1 MRIGI
6 EAQRIFRTNK
16 HGMDYVVLE
25 EIKELQKSDVRNE
38 YFVFVAPGEDRCLK
52 DSKNVHIIEI
62 GNNFYPLWEQ
72 FSLPRAVNQLN
83 LDMLHCTSNTA
94 PIRCKV
100 PLILTLHD
108 IIFLEPRDKSNKSFY
123 QDMGWRYRRF
133 VVPRILKK
141 CKRIIT
147 VSDFEFNNIITKLQI
162 PEEKMVMIY
171 NGYNKWFRPVEDT
184 ELIYQQ
190 YIEEPGYFFFLGNTD
205 PKKNTERTLTAYS
218 KYLEMSD
225 VKRKLLMADLDRGY
239 LDEIIDRNDIGNI
252 RDHIVMPGYIKNADL
267 PYIYNNAFAFLY
279 TSLRESFG
287 IPLLEAMACGT
298 PVITSNTSSMPEIGG
313 PDVIMV
319 NPQNANEITEK
330 MLLLEKDKAL
340 YQKQKDIGIIRAQQF
355 SWEYTAEQLL
365 MVYEEVYRQRSQPNK
380 SKESSFEGFSS
391 FSSIICSSLNSIINW
406 RASGLFCV
414 FNR

>member
-171 NGYNKWFRPVEDT
+171 NGYNEWFRPMTDLRLTYQKYIDT
-184 ELIYQQ
+184 Q
-190 YIEEPGYFFFLGNTD
+190 GYFFFLGNTD
-205 PKKNTERTLTAYS
+205 PKKNTERTLIAYS
-218 KYLEMSD
+218 KYLEKSN
-225 VKRKLLMADLDRGY
+225 VKRKLLMADLNQEY
-239 LDEIIDRNDIGNI
+239 LDDIITRNQIENI
-252 RDHIVMPGYIKNADL
+252 RRRIVMPGYIVNSDL

-287 IPLLEAMACGT
+287 IPLLESMACGT

-313 PDVIMV
+313 PDAILV
-319 NPQNANEITEK
+319 NPEKSDAITEM
-330 MLLLEKDKAL
+330 MLRLENDAIF
-340 YQKQKDIGIIRAQQF
+340 YQKQKEIGIERAKLF
-355 SWEYTAEQLL
+355 SWRRTAEQLHQL
-365 MVYEEVYRQRSQPNK
+365 YH
-380 SKESSFEGFSS
+380 
-391 FSSIICSSLNSIINW
+391 SIK
-406 RASGLFCV
+406 
-414 FNR
+414 

>member
-6 EAQRIFRTNK
+6 EAQRIFRKNK

-25 EIKELQKSDVRNE
+25 EIKELQKSDNRNE
-38 YFVFVAPGEDRCLK
+38 YFVFVAPGEDRCLH
-52 DSKNVHIIEI
+52 DSNNVHIIEI
-62 GNNFYPLWEQ
+62 GSSFYPLWEQ
-72 FSLPRAVNQLN
+72 FSLPRAVDQLN

-108 IIFLEPRDKSNKSFY
+108 IIFLEPRDKSNKSLY
-123 QDMGWRYRRF
+123 QNMGWQYRRF
-133 VVPRILKK
+133 VVPKILKK

-147 VSDFEFNNIITKLQI
+147 VSEFELNNIITKLDI

-171 NGYNKWFRPVEDT
+171 NGYNEWFRPIEDT
-184 ELIYQQ
+184 EQIYQQ

-205 PKKNTERTLTAYS
+205 PKKNTERTLIAYS
-218 KYLEMSD
+218 KYLENSD
-225 VKRKLLMADLDRGY
+225 VKRKLLMADLDSSF
-239 LDEIIDRNDIGNI
+239 LDDIVERNHIENI
-252 RDHIVMPGYIKNADL
+252 KDQIVFPGYINNADL

-313 PDVIMV
+313 SEVLMV
-319 NPQNANEITEK
+319 NPQNTNEITEK
-330 MLLLEKDKAL
+330 MLLLEKDKTL
-340 YQKQKDIGIIRAQQF
+340 YQKQKEIGVRRAQQF
-355 SWEYTAEQLL
+355 SWKFTAEQLL
-365 MVYEEVYRQRSQPNK
+365 MVYEDVYRHK
-380 SKESSFEGFSS
+380 D
-391 FSSIICSSLNSIINW
+391 
-406 RASGLFCV
+406 
-414 FNR
+414 

>member
-25 EIKELQKSDVRNE
+25 EIKELQKSDTRNE
-38 YFVFVAPGEDRCLK
+38 YFVFVAPGEDRCLH

-62 GNNFYPLWEQ
+62 GSNFYPLWEQ

-94 PIRCKV
+94 PILCKI

-108 IIFLEPRDKSNKSFY
+108 IIFLEPRDKSNKSIY
-123 QDMGWRYRRF
+123 QNMGWRYRRF

-147 VSDFEFNNIITKLQI
+147 VSEFEYNNIISKLHI

-171 NGYNKWFRPVEDT
+171 NGYNEWFKPVEDT
-184 ELIYQQ
+184 ELVYQQ

-205 PKKNTERTLTAYS
+205 PKKNTERTLIAYS
-218 KYLEMSD
+218 HYLEKSE
-225 VKRKLLMADLDRGY
+225 VKRKLLMADLDQSF
-239 LDEIIDRNDIGNI
+239 LDDIIERNHIENI
-252 RDHIVMPGYIKNADL
+252 KDFMVIPGYIKNADL

-313 PDVIMV
+313 PEVLMV
-319 NPQNANEITEK
+319 NPQNAEEITEK
-330 MLLLEKDKAL
+330 MFLLEKDETI
-340 YQKQKDIGIIRAQQF
+340 YQKQKEIGIRRAQQF
-355 SWEYTAEQLL
+355 SWKYTAEQLL
-365 MVYEEVYRQRSQPNK
+365 TVYEDVYRQRD
-380 SKESSFEGFSS
+380 
-391 FSSIICSSLNSIINW
+391 
-406 RASGLFCV
+406 
-414 FNR
+414 

>member
-6 EAQRIFRTNK
+6 EAQRIFRNNK

-25 EIKELQKSDVRNE
+25 EIKELQKSDTRNE
-38 YFVFVAPGEDRCLK
+38 YFVFVAPGEDRCLH

-62 GNNFYPLWEQ
+62 GSNFYPLWEQ

-94 PIRCKV
+94 PIRCKI

-108 IIFLEPRDKSNKSFY
+108 IIFLEPRDKSNKSLY
-123 QDMGWRYRRF
+123 QNMGWRYRRF

-147 VSDFEFNNIITKLQI
+147 VSEFEFNNIISKLHI

-171 NGYNKWFRPVEDT
+171 NGYNEWFKPVEDT

-205 PKKNTERTLTAYS
+205 PKKNTERTLIAYS
-218 KYLEMSD
+218 HYLEKSD
-225 VKRKLLMADLDRGY
+225 VKRKLLMADLDHSFM
-239 LDEIIDRNDIGNI
+239 NDIIERNHIENI
-252 RDHIVMPGYIKNADL
+252 KDYMVIPGYIKNADL
-267 PYIYNNAFAFLY
+267 PFIYNNAFAFLY

-313 PDVIMV
+313 PEVLMV
-319 NPQNANEITEK
+319 NPQHAEEITEK
-330 MLLLEKDKAL
+330 MLLLEKDETI
-340 YQKQKDIGIIRAQQF
+340 YQKQKEIGIRRAQQF
-355 SWEYTAEQLL
+355 SWKYTAEQLL
-365 MVYEEVYRQRSQPNK
+365 MVYEDVYRQR
-380 SKESSFEGFSS
+380 G
-391 FSSIICSSLNSIINW
+391 
-406 RASGLFCV
+406 
-414 FNR
+414 

>member
-6 EAQRIFRTNK
+6 EAQRIFRKNK

-25 EIKELQKSDVRNE
+25 EIKELQKSDTRNE
-38 YFVFVAPGEDRCLK
+38 YFVFVAPGEDRCLQ
-52 DSKNVHIIEI
+52 DSKNVHIIQI
-62 GNNFYPLWEQ
+62 GSNFYPLWEQ

-147 VSDFEFNNIITKLQI
+147 VSDFEYNNIITKLQI

-171 NGYNKWFRPVEDT
+171 NGYNKWFKPVEDT

-205 PKKNTERTLTAYS
+205 PKKNTERTLIAYS
-218 KYLEMSD
+218 KYLELSD

-239 LDEIIDRNDIGNI
+239 LEEIINRNDIGNI
-252 RDHIVMPGYIKNADL
+252 RDHIVIPGYIKNADL
-267 PYIYNNAFAFLY
+267 PFIYNNAFAFLY

-313 PDVIMV
+313 PEVIMV
-319 NPQNANEITEK
+319 NPQNVQEITEK
-330 MLLLEKDKAL
+330 MLLLEKDEAL
-340 YQKQKDIGIIRAQQF
+340 YQKQKEIGIIRAQQF
-355 SWEYTAEQLL
+355 SWKYTAEQLL
-365 MVYEEVYRQRSQPNK
+365 TVYENVYRQR
-380 SKESSFEGFSS
+380 G
-391 FSSIICSSLNSIINW
+391 
-406 RASGLFCV
+406 
-414 FNR
+414 

>member
-38 YFVFVAPGEDRCLK
+38 DFVFVAPGEDRCLK

-205 PKKNTERTLTAYS
+205 PKKNTERTLIAYS

-313 PDVIMV
+313 SEVIMV
-319 NPQNANEITEK
+319 NPLNVNEITEK

-365 MVYEEVYRQRSQPNK
+365 MVYEDVYRQRS
-380 SKESSFEGFSS
+380 
-391 FSSIICSSLNSIINW
+391 
-406 RASGLFCV
+406 
-414 FNR
+414 

>member
-6 EAQRIFRTNK
+6 EAQRIFRKNK

-25 EIKELQKSDVRNE
+25 EIKELQKSDTRNE
-38 YFVFVAPGEDRCLK
+38 YFVFVAPGEDRCLH

-62 GNNFYPLWEQ
+62 GSNFYPLWEQ

-94 PIRCKV
+94 PIRCKI

-108 IIFLEPRDKSNKSFY
+108 IIFLEPRNKSNKSLY
-123 QDMGWRYRRF
+123 QNMGWRYRRF

-147 VSDFEFNNIITKLQI
+147 VSEFEFNNIISKLHI

-171 NGYNKWFRPVEDT
+171 NGYNEWFKPVEDT

-205 PKKNTERTLTAYS
+205 PKKNTERTLIAYS
-218 KYLEMSD
+218 HYLEKSD
-225 VKRKLLMADLDRGY
+225 VKRKLLMADLDHSFM
-239 LDEIIDRNDIGNI
+239 NDIIERNHIENI
-252 RDHIVMPGYIKNADL
+252 KDYMVIPGYIKNADL
-267 PYIYNNAFAFLY
+267 PFIYNNAFAFLY

-313 PDVIMV
+313 PEVLMV
-319 NPQNANEITEK
+319 NPQHAEEITEK
-330 MLLLEKDKAL
+330 MLLLEKDETI
-340 YQKQKDIGIIRAQQF
+340 YQKQKEIGIRRAQQF
-355 SWEYTAEQLL
+355 SWKYTAEQLL
-365 MVYEEVYRQRSQPNK
+365 MVYEDVYRQR
-380 SKESSFEGFSS
+380 G
-391 FSSIICSSLNSIINW
+391 
-406 RASGLFCV
+406 
-414 FNR
+414 

>member
-6 EAQRIFRTNK
+6 EAQRIFRANK

-25 EIKELQKSDVRNE
+25 EIKELQKSDSRNE

-62 GNNFYPLWEQ
+62 GSNFYPLWEQ

-205 PKKNTERTLTAYS
+205 PKKNTERTLIAYS

-313 PDVIMV
+313 SEVIMV
-319 NPQNANEITEK
+319 NPLNVNEITEK

-365 MVYEEVYRQRSQPNK
+365 MVYEDVYRQRS
-380 SKESSFEGFSS
+380 
-391 FSSIICSSLNSIINW
+391 
-406 RASGLFCV
+406 
-414 FNR
+414 